1 MLIFPLKKEWYE
13 KIKSGEKTIVYQKVK
28 PIWAR
33 RIATTL
39 CRPMFGLYL
48 PQKVFEL
55 VSTIGFD
62 RKFSACYPA
71 NKCLL
76 RLRFTGEKLSAYIS
90 SIEVVNGKDT
100 DLHIDKPVYAI
111 HFTNVGGIYDKRRNQ
126 SKNKPMFF
134 VKSKCF

>member
-1 MLIFPLKKEWYE
+1 MLIFPLKKQWYE
-13 KIKSGEKTIVYQKVK
+13 KIKSGEKTVVYQKVN
-28 PIWAR
+28 PIWIR

-62 RKFSACYPA
+62 KKFAACYPD

-76 RLRFTGEKLSAYIS
+76 KFTGKKLSAYIS
-90 SIEVVNGKDT
+90 LIEVINGKDT

-111 HFTNVGGIYDKRRNQ
+111 HLTDVREVKECVVEKAICIVTAIRDKE
-126 SKNKPMFF
+126 
-134 VKSKCF
+134 